1 MSWIRTFSFFMLI
14 CTAILSPQAAEPAAF
29 TPDKADM
36 AAAKREGTVTW
47 YTSTPVEAAQKI
59 GKLFEDQTG
68 IKVQL
73 FRSGGSAVLRRFQ
86 QEIDAKKTIA
96 DVLTVSDSAAMS
108 TLIKRDMLVP
118 FRPKNFEKVPAEAK
132 DAQGRYVA
140 QRLNMV
146 VIIARSDKGLDM
158 PKNWTDLTDPKY
170 KGKMVM
176 PDPSFTANQLMAV
189 GTLSKKYGWG
199 FYEKLKANDIMIV
212 QGNQQVSDTLK
223 SGERLLAAS
232 GTDSYAWNDREDGH
246 KVQTV
251 FPTDGVFV
259 IPAPTAVIK
268 GGPHPSAAKA
278 FAEFM
283 ISDAVQTMIPKEGNY
298 AGRSDINPPSGNPQL
313 KNIKIIPVDYDYIEK
328 ESGNIKKKFNEIFQ

>member
-1 MSWIRTFSFFMLI
+1 MSWSHLV
-14 CTAILSPQAAEPAAF
+14 AILIMWSVFVSPEAAGAAPF
-29 TPDKADM
+29 IPDSADM

-86 QEIDAKKTIA
+86 QEIDAKKTVA

-108 TLIKRDMLVP
+108 TLIKRDLLTP

-132 DAQGRYVA
+132 DPQGRYIA
-140 QRLNMV
+140 QRLNLV
-146 VIIARSDKGLDM
+146 VMIARADKGLEM

-176 PDPSFTANQLMAV
+176 PDPSFTANQLMTV
-189 GTLSKKYGWG
+189 GTLSRKYGWG
-199 FYEKLKANDIMIV
+199 YYEKLQANKIMIV

-223 SGERLLAAS
+223 SGERLLAAAGS
-232 GTDSYAWNDREDGH
+232 DSYAWNDREDGH
-246 KVQTV
+246 KIQTI
-251 FPTDGVFV
+251 FPTDGAFV

-268 GGPHPSAAKA
+268 GAPHPNAAKA

-283 ISDAVQTMIPKEGNY
+283 LSDAVQTLIPKEGNF
-298 AGRSDINPPSGNPQL
+298 ASRSDIGPPAGNPQMNQIRL
-313 KNIKIIPVDYDYIEK
+313 IPVDYDHIEK
-328 ESGNIKKKFNEIFQ
+328 ESANIKKKFNEIFQ

>member
-1 MSWIRTFSFFMLI
+1 MLL
-14 CTAILSPQAAEPAAF
+14 CSAILSPQAAEPAAL

-68 IKVQL
+68 LKVQL

-86 QEIDAKKTIA
+86 QEIDAKKTVA

-108 TLIKRDMLVP
+108 TLIKRDLLVP

-132 DAQGRYVA
+132 DAQGRYIA

-146 VIIARSDKGLDM
+146 VILARADKGLGM

-189 GTLSKKYGWG
+189 GTLSQKYGWG

-232 GTDSYAWNDREDGH
+232 GNDSYAWNDREDGH
-246 KVQTV
+246 KIQTV

-268 GGPHPSAAKA
+268 GAPHPNAAKA

-283 ISDAVQTMIPKEGNY
+283 LSDAVQAMIPKEGNY
-298 AGRSDINPPSGNPQL
+298 AGRSDIAPPSGNPQL
-313 KNIKIIPVDYDYIEK
+313 NNVKILPVDYDYIEK